1 MVFPGWGLGAN
12 SSIQLDRSNFH
23 RSEARSSCFF
33 PMKCY
38 THPKCNMGRDN
49 HPFGEENH
57 FPNHH
62 LWNAMLVFRSVLGL
76 HHCLQACSKEY
87 GGPHPSLCMFL
98 YVWPH
103 FAGNFVTCNIQGT
116 LSSRW
121 WFQIVFIFALTWG
134 NDPLWR
140 IFFKWVETWNTNKI
154 SCCSNCHAEHFG
166 MKILFD
172 PAGLQAKKRWSKTLT
187 ESWWSI
193 RVFTQNHVLNNLLFW
208 KGLLFFLCWLWC
220 FPFGCQK

>member
-1 MVFPGWGLGAN
+1 M
-12 SSIQLDRSNFH
+12 
-23 RSEARSSCFF
+23 FF

-62 LWNAMLVFRSVLGL
+62 LWNPMLVFRSVLGL

-103 FAGNFVTCNIQGT
+103 FVGNFVTCNIQGT

-140 IFFKWVETWNTNKI
+140 IFFQVGWNLKHQQDKLLFKLPCRAFWNEDTVWPCRTSSEKAMVKNTNWELVKYQGVH
-154 SCCSNCHAEHFG
+154 SEPCFE
-166 MKILFD
+166 
-172 PAGLQAKKRWSKTLT
+172 Q
-187 ESWWSI
+187 SI
-193 RVFTQNHVLNNLLFW
+193 VLERLVI
-208 KGLLFFLCWLWC
+208 FLCWLWC